1 MSMSAASPDGLF
13 DQVVS
18 VIAPF
23 AKERAPLDGLGA
35 EASLLRDLRVS
46 SARLVEVV
54 LRLQERFGIEISD
67 DDADRVRTVGDT
79 VRLVARLRGA
89 G

>member
-1 MSMSAASPDGLF
+1 MSVGAAGSEGMF
-13 DQVVS
+13 EQVVS
-18 VIAPF
+18 VLAPY
-23 AKERAPLDGLGA
+23 ARDRAVLSSLGA

-46 SARLVEVV
+46 SARLVEII
-54 LRLQERFGIEISD
+54 LRLQERFDIEISD

>member
-1 MSMSAASPDGLF
+1 MSVGAAGPGDLF
-13 DQVVS
+13 EQVVA
-18 VIAPF
+18 VLAPF
-23 AKERAPLDGLGA
+23 ARDRGVLATMGA
-35 EASLLRDLRVS
+35 DASLLRDLRVS
-46 SARLVEVV
+46 SARLVEII

-79 VRLVARLRGA
+79 VRLVGRLRGA